1 VKITI
6 TPNRNL
12 VRVSFA
18 GHAIAET
25 IRALDLAEGDAPR
38 VIYVPRADVDLELC
52 TPADLVTHCPRKGD
66 AVYFDIVIHDRT
78 SHNALWSY
86 ENPLPAAAAIAGYVA
101 FDPAR
106 VDSIIEH
113 QQELRGGS
121 LA

>member
-1 VKITI
+1 MKITI